1 MFNLIQFKMNKIVLF
16 LVMALITMIAIT
28 SCKDVK
34 PRFKFQLAL
43 NGEVADSVTA
53 VQGDFDV
60 NVCNNVVVFQ
70 TINDTTEVLSI
81 ASPEGNDANN
91 WLDNY
96 IQTNVISEFA
106 NSTEYVINV
115 KGYVYETLTGITFSV
130 DKTFTNKTN

>member
-1 MFNLIQFKMNKIVLF
+1 MRKILLF
-16 LVMALITMIAIT
+16 LVMTLTLTAIT

-115 KGYVYETLTGITFSV
+115 NGYVYETLTGITFSV

>member
-1 MFNLIQFKMNKIVLF
+1 MRKILLF
-16 LVMALITMIAIT
+16 LVMTLTLTAIT

-34 PRFKFQLAL
+34 PMFKFQLAL

-81 ASPEGNDANN
+81 ASHEGNDANN

-96 IQTNVISEFA
+96 IQTNIISEFA

>member
-1 MFNLIQFKMNKIVLF
+1 MRKILLF
-16 LVMALITMIAIT
+16 LVMALTLTAIT

-96 IQTNVISEFA
+96 IRTNVISEFA

>member
-1 MFNLIQFKMNKIVLF
+1 MRKILLF
-16 LVMALITMIAIT
+16 LVMALTLTAIT

-34 PRFKFQLAL
+34 PMFKFQLAL

-106 NSTEYVINV
+106 DSTEYVINV

>member
-1 MFNLIQFKMNKIVLF
+1 MRKILLF
-16 LVMALITMIAIT
+16 LVMALTLTAIT

-115 KGYVYETLTGITFSV
+115 KGCVYETLTGITFSV

>member
-1 MFNLIQFKMNKIVLF
+1 MRKILLF
-16 LVMALITMIAIT
+16 LVMALTLTAIT

-70 TINDTTEVLSI
+70 TMNDTTEVLSI

-130 DKTFTNKTN
+130 DKTFTNKTNQYSNG

>member
-1 MFNLIQFKMNKIVLF
+1 MKKILLF
-16 LVMALITMIAIT
+16 LVMALTLTAIT

-115 KGYVYETLTGITFSV
+115 RGYVYETLTGITFSV

>member
-1 MFNLIQFKMNKIVLF
+1 MRKILLF
-16 LVMALITMIAIT
+16 LVMALTLTAIT

-43 NGEVADSVTA
+43 NGEVSDSVTA

-115 KGYVYETLTGITFSV
+115 NGYVYETLTGITFSV

>member
-1 MFNLIQFKMNKIVLF
+1 MRKILLF
-16 LVMALITMIAIT
+16 LVMALTLTAIT

-53 VQGDFDV
+53 VQCDFDV

-96 IQTNVISEFA
+96 IQTNIISEFD

>member
-1 MFNLIQFKMNKIVLF
+1 MRKILLF
-16 LVMALITMIAIT
+16 LVIALTLTAIT

-96 IQTNVISEFA
+96 IKTNVISEFA

-115 KGYVYETLTGITFSV
+115 KGYVYETLTCITFSV

>member
-1 MFNLIQFKMNKIVLF
+1 MRKILLF
-16 LVMALITMIAIT
+16 LVMALTLTAIT

-81 ASPEGNDANN
+81 ASHEGNDANS

-96 IQTNVISEFA
+96 IQTNIISEFA

>member
-1 MFNLIQFKMNKIVLF
+1 MRKILLF
-16 LVMALITMIAIT
+16 LVIALTLTAIT

-96 IQTNVISEFA
+96 IQTNVIQEFP
-106 NSTEYVINV
+106 NSTEYVVNV
-115 KGYVYETLTGITFSV
+115 KGYVHETLTGMTFSV

>member
-1 MFNLIQFKMNKIVLF
+1 MRKIILF
-16 LVMALITMIAIT
+16 LVMALTLTAIT

>member
-1 MFNLIQFKMNKIVLF
+1 MRKILLF
-16 LVMALITMIAIT
+16 LVMALTLIAIT

-60 NVCNNVVVFQ
+60 NMCNNVVVFQ

-96 IQTNVISEFA
+96 IQTNVIQEFP

-115 KGYVYETLTGITFSV
+115 NGYVYDTLTGITFSV

>member
-1 MFNLIQFKMNKIVLF
+1 MRKILLF
-16 LVMALITMIAIT
+16 LVMALTLTAIT

-115 KGYVYETLTGITFSV
+115 KGYVYETLTGITLSV

>member
-1 MFNLIQFKMNKIVLF
+1 MKKILLF
-16 LVMALITMIAIT
+16 LVMALTLTAIT

-81 ASPEGNDANN
+81 ASHEGNDANN

-106 NSTEYVINV
+106 DSTEYVINV

>member
-1 MFNLIQFKMNKIVLF
+1 MRKILLF
-16 LVMALITMIAIT
+16 LVMALTLIAIT

-115 KGYVYETLTGITFSV
+115 RGYVYETLTGITFSV

>member
-1 MFNLIQFKMNKIVLF
+1 MRKILLF
-16 LVMALITMIAIT
+16 LVMTLTLTAIT

-81 ASPEGNDANN
+81 ASHEGNDANN

-96 IQTNVISEFA
+96 IQTNIISEFA

>member
-1 MFNLIQFKMNKIVLF
+1 MRKILLF
-16 LVMALITMIAIT
+16 LVMALTLTAIT

-70 TINDTTEVLSI
+70 TINDTTEVISI

-115 KGYVYETLTGITFSV
+115 NGYVYETLTGITFSV

>member
-1 MFNLIQFKMNKIVLF
+1 MRKILLF
-16 LVMALITMIAIT
+16 LVIALTLTAIT

>member
-1 MFNLIQFKMNKIVLF
+1 MRKILLF
-16 LVMALITMIAIT
+16 LVMALTLTAIT

-60 NVCNNVVVFQ
+60 NVCNNAVVFQ

-96 IQTNVISEFA
+96 IQTNVIQEFP
-106 NSTEYVINV
+106 NSTEYVVNV
-115 KGYVYETLTGITFSV
+115 KGYVYETLTGMTFSV

>member
-1 MFNLIQFKMNKIVLF
+1 MRKILLF
-16 LVMALITMIAIT
+16 LVMALTLTAIT

-60 NVCNNVVVFQ
+60 NVCNNVVVFK

>member
-1 MFNLIQFKMNKIVLF
+1 MRKILLF
-16 LVMALITMIAIT
+16 LVMALTLTAIT

-43 NGEVADSVTA
+43 NGEVADSVTS

>member
-1 MFNLIQFKMNKIVLF
+1 MRKILLF
-16 LVMALITMIAIT
+16 LVMALTLTAIT

-43 NGEVADSVTA
+43 NGEVEDSVTA
-53 VQGDFDV
+53 FQGDFDV

>member
-1 MFNLIQFKMNKIVLF
+1 MRKILLF
-16 LVMALITMIAIT
+16 LVMALTLTAII

-60 NVCNNVVVFQ
+60 NVCNNAVVFQ
-70 TINDTTEVLSI
+70 TIKDTTEVLSI

-115 KGYVYETLTGITFSV
+115 RGYVYETLTGITFSV

>member
-1 MFNLIQFKMNKIVLF
+1 MRKILLF
-16 LVMALITMIAIT
+16 LVMTLTLTAIT

-96 IQTNVISEFA
+96 IRTNVISEFA

>member
-1 MFNLIQFKMNKIVLF
+1 MRKILLF
-16 LVMALITMIAIT
+16 LVMALTLTAIT

-81 ASPEGNDANN
+81 ASHEGNDANN

-96 IQTNVISEFA
+96 IQTNIISEFA
-106 NSTEYVINV
+106 NSTEYVINA

>member
-1 MFNLIQFKMNKIVLF
+1 MRKILLF
-16 LVMALITMIAIT
+16 LVMALTLTAIT

-96 IQTNVISEFA
+96 IQTNVIQEFP

-115 KGYVYETLTGITFSV
+115 KGYVHETLTGMTFSV
-130 DKTFTNKTN
+130 NKTFTNKTN

>member
-1 MFNLIQFKMNKIVLF
+1 MKKILLF
-16 LVMALITMIAIT
+16 LVMALTLTAIT

-96 IQTNVISEFA
+96 IQTNIISEFA

>member
-1 MFNLIQFKMNKIVLF
+1 MRKILLF
-16 LVMALITMIAIT
+16 LVMALTLTAIT

-106 NSTEYVINV
+106 NSTEYIINV
-115 KGYVYETLTGITFSV
+115 NGYVYETLTGITFSV

>member
-1 MFNLIQFKMNKIVLF
+1 MRKILLF
-16 LVMALITMIAIT
+16 LVMTLTLTAIT

-53 VQGDFDV
+53 VQGDFDI

-96 IQTNVISEFA
+96 IQTNIISEFA

-115 KGYVYETLTGITFSV
+115 NGYVYETLTGITFSV